1 MKGKTID
8 HECLDK
14 LQSVHQTL
22 PIVFSYV
29 LYHNLVKGEII
40 MYIMTRHIQ
49 KVRQQS
55 VYIADHEYTTSL

>member
-1 MKGKTID
+1 MKGKTTD

-40 MYIMTRHIQ
+40 MYIMTRYIQ
-49 KVRQQS
+49 KARHQS
-55 VYIADHEYTTSL
+55 VYTVIREYTTSL